1 MGKRNN
7 KTKKDELIEMF
18 LIEIADCVK
27 EYLDM
32 KFSDYTISIYKD
44 VAYIIYKEENKEL
57 RLFINPGVFS
67 RYRFETDISVYF
79 IKNIPI
85 KKLF

>member
-1 MGKRNN
+1 MFLNEIAN
-7 KTKKDELIEMF
+7 CTKK
-18 LIEIADCVK
+18 
-27 EYLDM
+27 YLDM
-32 KFSDYTISIYKD
+32 KCINYTISIYKD

-67 RYRFETDISVYF
+67 RYRFETDISVFF
-79 IKNIPI
+79 IKNVPI